1 MRLPDKV
8 TLTYNQRIKSL
19 TVMDQ
24 GFDVTFKIS
33 K

>member
-1 MRLPDKV
+1 MCLPDKM

-19 TVMDQ
+19 AIMDQ

-33 K
+33 E